1 MNLSAYHVR
10 EQALELESKGNWYT
24 IKGGFPME
32 DKMRKD
38 FGKQTWSFPLPVL
51 IIATYNEDGTANA
64 MNAAWGGIYDTNKIM
79 LCLSADH
86 KTTKNIGIKK
96 AFTVSFADASHVAAC
111 DYVGLV
117 SGNKVTDKLQK
128 AGFTTSAASHV
139 EAPIIDQL
147 PVALECTLEKI
158 NEDGIVIGNIV
169 NVCADE
175 AVLGEDGKIDLAKF
189 SPISY
194 EPVHHTYV
202 VMGQAVGKAFSDGNS
217 IK

>member
-1 MNLSAYHVR
+1 
-10 EQALELESKGNWYT
+10 
-24 IKGGFPME
+24 
-32 DKMRKD
+32 MRKD

-86 KTTKNIGIKK
+86 KTTINIGLKK
-96 AFTVSFADASHVAAC
+96 AFTVSFADADHVAAC
-111 DYVGLV
+111 DYVGIV
-117 SGNKVTDKLQK
+117 SGNKVADKLQK
-128 AGFTTSAASHV
+128 AGFTTSPSQKV

-147 PVALECTLEKI
+147 PVALECTLDKI
-158 NEDGIVIGNIV
+158 NEDGIVIGDIV

-175 AVLGEDGKIDLAKF
+175 AVLGQDGKLDMSKF
-189 SPISY
+189 RPISY
-194 EPVHHTYV
+194 EPVHHSYV
-202 VMGQAVGKAFSDGNS
+202 VMGQKVGNAFSDGKS